1 MEKTRAPIGWKTLPF
16 IGQRVLEN
24 ELLFSLPWNCLRL
37 DQAWSSSMNDAFK
50 TWRSSSMEA
59 IGTKLIQTGPPPKRL
74 LLVVSS
80 WIHLSCHATGASLVQ
95 ECGWRHCRLQQLH
108 RYTPLEELE
117 EVSRKEAHLQRGP
130 RDPCYISVTY
140 LLHMFD
146 HVSIMFPGQNK
157 YGEAMRSVNPSLPS
171 WLARGLH
178 IKIQIYTSHLPQQ
191 NSSICR

>member
-1 MEKTRAPIGWKTLPF
+1 MLATQSQDVPLGIIDRLVKKTQAPIGWKTLPF

-74 LLVVSS
+74 LLVFSS

-130 RDPCYISVTY
+130 RDHVTY
-140 LLHMFD
+140 LLHICYIC
-146 HVSIMFPGQNK
+146 SIMFRSCFQVRTNMEK
-157 YGEAMRSVNPSLPS
+157 QWEAWTQVC
-171 WLARGLH
+171 LH
-178 IKIQIYTSHLPQQ
+178 D
-191 NSSICR
+191 